1 MASFSGFIRKSPD
14 ARLASFLSAKGVDAP
29 DDFNWQSEGRGK
41 ALVDDINGLIAELP
55 EALQDRVKAELDLF
69 AIAVSPDEAARLAG
83 IGRTSLY
90 AALAKGDLKS
100 IKIGTRR
107 LIKIE
112 AIHEWLAS
120 YQTDTE

>member
-1 MASFSGFIRKSPD
+1 MTNTTHQT
-14 ARLASFLSAKGVDAP
+14 AP
-29 DDFNWQSEGRGK
+29 
-41 ALVDDINGLIAELP
+41 
-55 EALQDRVKAELDLF
+55 
-69 AIAVSPDEAARLAG
+69 IAVSPDEAARLAG

-107 LIKIE
+107 LIKVE

-120 YQTDTE
+120 NQTDAE

>member
-1 MASFSGFIRKSPD
+1 MTHSKLNTQPT
-14 ARLASFLSAKGVDAP
+14 P
-29 DDFNWQSEGRGK
+29 
-41 ALVDDINGLIAELP
+41 P
-55 EALQDRVKAELDLF
+55 
-69 AIAVSPDEAARLAG
+69 IAVSPDEAARLAG

-107 LIKIE
+107 LIMID

-120 YQTDTE
+120 YQTDAE

>member
-1 MASFSGFIRKSPD
+1 MTTTKQTSQPT
-14 ARLASFLSAKGVDAP
+14 P
-29 DDFNWQSEGRGK
+29 
-41 ALVDDINGLIAELP
+41 P
-55 EALQDRVKAELDLF
+55 
-69 AIAVSPDEAARLAG
+69 IAVSPDEAARLAG

-90 AALAKGDLKS
+90 AAMAKGDLKS

-120 YQTDTE
+120 YQTDAE

>member
-1 MASFSGFIRKSPD
+1 MTTTSQTSP
-14 ARLASFLSAKGVDAP
+14 P
-29 DDFNWQSEGRGK
+29 T
-41 ALVDDINGLIAELP
+41 P
-55 EALQDRVKAELDLF
+55 P
-69 AIAVSPDEAARLAG
+69 IAVSPDEAARLAG

-100 IKIGTRR
+100 IKIGSRR

-120 YQTDTE
+120 YQTDSE

>member
-1 MASFSGFIRKSPD
+1 MTNTKQNTQPT
-14 ARLASFLSAKGVDAP
+14 P
-29 DDFNWQSEGRGK
+29 
-41 ALVDDINGLIAELP
+41 P
-55 EALQDRVKAELDLF
+55 
-69 AIAVSPDEAARLAG
+69 IAVSPDEAARLAG

-120 YQTDTE
+120 YQTDAE